1 MNAILGAP
9 PTVEATGGGYGCLE
23 GGVTVAENT
32 YQKTPLWNDMF
43 ALKTDGLV
51 RPAVRH

>member
-9 PTVEATGGGYGCLE
+9 PTVKATGGGYGRLE
-23 GGVTVAENT
+23 GGVTVAEDMDR
-32 YQKTPLWNDMF
+32 KTRLWNNMF

-51 RPAVRH
+51 RPAMRH